1 MVAGQ
6 LGDGGMSERTVTY
19 AQSVFEALAEE
30 MERDSSVFLLGE
42 DVAVYGGIFT
52 ATRGLLE
59 RFGPER
65 VRDTPISEA
74 GITGVAVGAALMG
87 MRPVV
92 EIMYED
98 FTTIA
103 MDQIVN
109 NAAKIRYMFGG
120 QVRVPM
126 VVRTQGGSGRGN
138 AAQHSQSLEAWFAH
152 IPGLVV
158 VMPSTPYD
166 VKGLL
171 KAAIRDDNP
180 VVFIEHK
187 MLYRA
192 EGLVP
197 ASEYIIPIGKADVK
211 RTGSDVTVIVT
222 SWMVPRALAA
232 AEELA
237 AQGISV
243 EVVDPRTLRPLDE
256 ETILASVRKTG
267 RALVVHEAVKFG
279 GIGAEIAAMIM
290 EQAFDYLDAPVRRL
304 AGVDIPI
311 PYAAVLE
318 QAAVPTTEGIAAAVR
333 DLVRE

>member
-1 MVAGQ
+1 MTQ
-6 LGDGGMSERTVTY
+6 RELTY
-19 AQSVFEALAEE
+19 AEAVNEALAEE
-30 MERDSSVFLLGE
+30 MERDSTVFLLGE
-42 DVAVYGGIFT
+42 DIGVYGGIFT

-74 GITGVAVGAALMG
+74 AIAGVAVGAALMG
-87 MRPVV
+87 MRPVA

-98 FTTIA
+98 FAMIS

-109 NAAKIRYMFGG
+109 NAAKMRYMFGG

-126 VVRTQGGSGRGN
+126 VLRTQGGSGRGN
-138 AAQHSQSLEAWFAH
+138 GAQHSQSLEAWFAH
-152 IPGLVV
+152 VPGLVV
-158 VMPSTPYD
+158 IMPSTPYD

-171 KAAIRDDNP
+171 KSAIRDDNP

-187 MLYRA
+187 MLYLTTK
-192 EGLVP
+192 GFVP
-197 ASEYIIPIGKADVK
+197 DEEYTIPIGKADVK
-211 RTGSDVTVIVT
+211 RVGSDVTVIAT

-232 AEELA
+232 AEALA
-237 AQGISV
+237 SEGVSV
-243 EVVDPRTLRPLDE
+243 EVIDPRTLRPLDE
-256 ETILASVRKTG
+256 ETILESVRKTG

-290 EQAFDYLDAPVRRL
+290 ENAFDYLDAPVARL
-304 AGVDIPI
+304 AGVDAPI

-318 QAAVPTTEGIAAAVR
+318 RAAVPTEEGIAEAIRRLRAR
-333 DLVRE
+333 

>member
-1 MVAGQ
+1 
-6 LGDGGMSERTVTY
+6 
-19 AQSVFEALAEE
+19 
-30 MERDSSVFLLGE
+30 
-42 DVAVYGGIFT
+42 VYGGIFT
-52 ATRGLLE
+52 STRGLLE

-74 GITGVAVGAALMG
+74 AITGVAVGAALMG

-98 FTTIA
+98 FITIA

-109 NAAKIRYMFGG
+109 NAAKMHYMFGG
-120 QVRVPM
+120 QVHVPM

-138 AAQHSQSLEAWFAH
+138 GAQHSQSLEAWFAH
-152 IPGLVV
+152 VPGLVV
-158 VMPSTPYD
+158 IMPSTPYD

-171 KAAIRDDNP
+171 KSAIRDDNP
-180 VVFIEHK
+180 VVFLEHK

-192 EGLVP
+192 EGVVP
-197 ASEYIIPIGKADVK
+197 ETDYTIPIGKADIK
-211 RTGSDVTVIVT
+211 RAGIDVTIVVT

-237 AQGISV
+237 TEGTSV
-243 EVVDPRTLRPLDE
+243 EVIDPRTLRPLDE

-318 QAAVPTTEGIAAAVR
+318 QAAVPTTEEIVAAVQ

>member
-1 MVAGQ
+1 
-6 LGDGGMSERTVTY
+6 MSERTITY

-30 MERDSSVFLLGE
+30 MERDARVFLLGE

-52 ATRGLLE
+52 STRGLLE

-74 GITGVAVGAALMG
+74 AITGVAVGAALMG

-98 FTTIA
+98 FITIA

-109 NAAKIRYMFGG
+109 NAAKMRYMFGG
-120 QVRVPM
+120 QVHVPM

-138 AAQHSQSLEAWFAH
+138 GAQHSQSLEAWFAH
-152 IPGLVV
+152 VPGLVV
-158 VMPSTPYD
+158 IMPSTPYD

-171 KAAIRDDNP
+171 KSAIRDDNP
-180 VVFIEHK
+180 VVFLEHK

-192 EGLVP
+192 EGVVP
-197 ASEYIIPIGKADVK
+197 KTDYTIPIGKADIK
-211 RTGSDVTVIVT
+211 RAGIDATIVVN

-232 AEELA
+232 AEKLA
-237 AQGISV
+237 AEGTSV
-243 EVVDPRTLRPLDE
+243 EVIDPRTLRPLDE

-304 AGVDIPI
+304 AGLDIPI

-318 QAAVPTTEGIAAAVR
+318 QAAVPTTEGIVAAVQ
-333 DLVRE
+333 DLVRV